1 MSENALQVIMKIPFD
16 KSERVFEENSIKVYI
31 ENYEN
36 GIITL
41 VLNAGSIPESKL
53 ENAVSALKKA
63 IKN

>member
-1 MSENALQVIMKIPFD
+1 MKIPFD
-16 KSERVFEENSIKVYI
+16 KSERVFEENSINVYI